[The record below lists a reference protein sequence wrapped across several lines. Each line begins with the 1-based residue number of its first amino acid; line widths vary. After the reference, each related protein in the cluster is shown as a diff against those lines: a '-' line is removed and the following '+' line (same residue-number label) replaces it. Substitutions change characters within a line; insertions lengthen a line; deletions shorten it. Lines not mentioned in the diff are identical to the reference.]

1 MRRALIGVFAG
12 LLLIAGTPVAGASPA
27 SRLAAARARLT
38 ALAAEIE
45 QQAAGMQTLQADVA
59 TADARMASASARLGR
74 LLDARLKLQDR
85 LAAARTRVD
94 RTQTRLNDLVAETF
108 MGAPAGTTGMT
119 LLGAVLGATSLGDI
133 GDRLVF
139 SSAGADAQA
148 ALAARLDAFELR
160 LLAESTALDAVAAV
174 QAGLLGRLE
183 NARNEKAAALAA
195 EETAAAELDA
205 SRSEVVGLVSRL
217 MDRLR
222 AADLGGVGRAFQGAY
237 HVSYGEWARRFLEEM
252 ALPSC
257 RSNLVVVVA
266 WQVQEFTQAAW
277 NPLATTHRMPGSTD
291 FNSVGVQNFVS
302 LQQGLQATR
311 ETIDNGYDVYRY
323 GAIVRSLAAC
333 ADPMATALA
342 VNASAWCSGCGN
354 GSYLIGVVPKVEAD
368 YEAYA
373 AL

>member
-1 MRRALIGVFAG
+1 MVVG
-12 LLLIAGTPVAGASPA
+12 LLLVAGAPVAGASPA
-27 SRLAAARARLT
+27 SRLSDARTRLA

-45 QQAAGMQTLQADVA
+45 QQAATMEMLRGDVA
-59 TADARMASASARLGR
+59 DADAKMAVASARLGR
-74 LLDARLKLQDR
+74 LLDARLQLQVR
-85 LAAARTRVD
+85 LAAARARVERTR
-94 RTQTRLNDLVAETF
+94 TRLNDLAAAAF
-108 MGAPAGTTGMT
+108 MGAPAGRTGMT
-119 LLGAVLGATSLGDI
+119 LLGAVLGATSLGDV
-133 GDRLVF
+133 GDRLVYA
-139 SSAGADAQA
+139 SAGADAQA
-148 ALAARLDAFELR
+148 SLAARLDAFELR
-160 LLAESTALDAVAAV
+160 LLAESTALDAVAAG

-183 NARNEKAAALAA
+183 DARNEKASALAA
-195 EETAAAELDA
+195 EATAAAELDA

-237 HVSYGEWARRFLEEM
+237 HVSYGEWARLFLQEM
-252 ALPSC
+252 ALPTC
-257 RSNLVVVVA
+257 RPNLVVVVA

-302 LQQGLQATR
+302 MQQGLQATR

-323 GAIVRSLAAC
+323 GAIVRSMATC
-333 ADPMATALA
+333 AEPMATALA
-342 VNASAWCSGCGN
+342 VNASAWCYGCGN